1 LFSALKTHLGVQFV
15 MEAEDEPVVTDVVE
29 FLPRHAVLAP
39 HLREAAAIGA
49 ISDLHMIASTLA
61 FGDPTDSALSRRISE
76 LATNFD
82 FEGLRVL
89 AASLESAQGSSDA
102 R

>member
-1 LFSALKTHLGVQFV
+1 
-15 MEAEDEPVVTDVVE
+15 MTDVVQS
-29 FLPRHAVLAP
+29 LPRP
-39 HLREAAAIGA
+39 PCWRRTREAAAIGA

-61 FGDPTDSALSRRISE
+61 FGDSLDSALSRRISE

-82 FEGLRVL
+82 FEGLRAL
-89 AASLESAQGSSDA
+89 AASLENAQGSSDA